1 ITGDFESLY
10 TKFSHQEIMESIEYI
25 NNNILKIPTH
35 YGLSFPKYKYMLNTV
50 ISFNYFKAL
59 GKIYRQKNGIA
70 IGTNAAVQIAQ
81 LTCYAHEHKA
91 MKNRIF
97 EGIFFRSYIDD
108 IIILGNNINESLI
121 ERIYPT
127 YHKINWQH
135 LDDDKKANFLDLTI
149 ELIGNE

>member
-35 YGLSFPKYKYMLNTV
+35 YGLSFSKYKYMLNTV

-70 IGTNAAVQIAQ
+70 MGTNAAVQIAQ

-91 MKNRIF
+91 MKNGIF
-97 EGIFFRSYIDD
+97 EGIFFRRYIDD

-127 YHKINWQH
+127 HHKINWQH
-135 LDDDKKANFLDLTI
+135 LDEDKKANFLDLTI